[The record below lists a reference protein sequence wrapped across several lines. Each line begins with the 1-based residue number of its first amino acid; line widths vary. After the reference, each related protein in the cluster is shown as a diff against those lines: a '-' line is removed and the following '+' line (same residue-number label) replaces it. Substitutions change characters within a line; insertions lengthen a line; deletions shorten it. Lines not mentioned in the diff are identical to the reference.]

1 MIMYKVPIELISVEE
16 LKRTQ
21 GTGGV
26 FLAPV
31 EDENDNWVV
40 SVEEWESKEMQEFKE
55 KNPDIAA
62 GFEKIETKLKD
73 YSYLEEQ
80 NHGNI

>member
-1 MIMYKVPIELISVEE
+1 MIMYKVPTELISPKE
-16 LKRTQ
+16 LEQVQ
-21 GTGGV
+21 GTEGTY
-26 FLAPV
+26 LAPKQ
-31 EDENDNWVV
+31 DENNNWVV

-73 YSYLEEQ
+73 YSYSE
-80 NHGNI
+80 NGNI

>member
-1 MIMYKVPIELISVEE
+1 MKMYKVPTELISPEE
-16 LKRTQ
+16 LRQVQ
-21 GTGGV
+21 GTEGTY
-26 FLAPV
+26 LAPKQ
-31 EDENDNWVV
+31 DENNNWVV

-73 YSYLEEQ
+73 YSYLE
-80 NHGNI
+80 NGNI